1 MNLHVDHLYQYVCSW
16 VCKYYWQCMNRVQ
29 GTVHKIDIM
38 KLNGER
44 HFTLEVTRHFQI
56 LKNEDIFY
64 LCVLYEV
71 T

>member
-1 MNLHVDHLYQYVCSW
+1 MNQ
-16 VCKYYWQCMNRVQ
+16 VQ